1 MQCMLTKRNM
11 FGYLMELCSIW
22 SNWTHYNLSRLIM
35 MWMSLG
41 CVSSFLLTCNK
52 TKTIFSSKLKSY
64 LQFSYYCFLKIQT
77 PLQLFLQFI
86 LYLKGQELGSR
97 HSQEASEF
105 PTIPS
110 SLDLFVQ
117 CNFKT
122 IGERKGTWLFSGR
135 VPGFTWEGEL
145 DGDETVRVEKVP
157 VGWWRDSN
165 VWEREKAGLVCMIVS
180 HTAKRNKDRL
190 TKN

>member
-1 MQCMLTKRNM
+1 MLTKRKM

-22 SNWTHYNLSRLIM
+22 SNWTHYKLSRLIM
-35 MWMSLG
+35 MWVSLG
-41 CVSSFLLTCNK
+41 CVSSSLLTCDK

-117 CNFKT
+117 CNFKA
-122 IGERKGTWLFSGR
+122 IGERPEERNMALQWKGAWIHMRRRTGWRWDSESG
-135 VPGFTWEGEL
+135 EGACRL
-145 DGDETVRVEKVP
+145 M
-157 VGWWRDSN
+157 
-165 VWEREKAGLVCMIVS
+165 ER
-180 HTAKRNKDRL
+180 
-190 TKN
+190 